1 MKKFKNISLKTLP
14 NGYALSVEDNDYLY
28 FSEKDLLEG
37 FMYHL
42 GLSEEGYAD
51 RETIEDLLTAS
62 VVYRSD
68 NGKITKEM
76 LKTKKENESLRKTCD
91 KLKKRIKVLE
101 SGGCR
106 KNGKSE
112 IRRLL
117 EGDDDCE

>member
-62 VVYRSD
+62 VVYRAD

-76 LKTKKENESLRKTCD
+76 LKTKKENESLHKTCD
-91 KLKKRIKVLE
+91 KLKKRVKILE
-101 SGGCR
+101 SGGGR

-117 EGDDDCE
+117 EDDDNCE